1 MKEYDDYSA
10 KEKKQL
16 AVCQRLITEK
26 VIFHRRKS
34 AAICKTM
41 ALTVSVSQPFHD
53 YWNCWEVIKIRNTKR
68 TKNLFGESS
77 ITSHTWRSRSVAE
90 MVLSVEHNGEFIL
103 IHTVAGYGRAVARIL
118 DFHALPEI
126 LGVIAGSNIVWVAP
140 RVVKRTALVHKQIN
154 YLLKLN
160 I

>member
-1 MKEYDDYSA
+1 MKEYDDYFA

-53 YWNCWEVIKIRNTKR
+53 Y
-68 TKNLFGESS
+68 
-77 ITSHTWRSRSVAE
+77 
-90 MVLSVEHNGEFIL
+90 
-103 IHTVAGYGRAVARIL
+103 
-118 DFHALPEI
+118 
-126 LGVIAGSNIVWVAP
+126 
-140 RVVKRTALVHKQIN
+140 
-154 YLLKLN
+154 
-160 I
+160 